1 MFTTIKAYLLKFFLN
16 LSAKA
21 KYALLLILLW
31 VGSSLWVRRAAVKGE
46 RLKVERRDVRDG
58 LKKLEQI
65 DEIEQKVNLM
75 SERDLAN
82 WLQRNKEWLR
92 SE

>member
-1 MFTTIKAYLLKFFLN
+1 MFIAIKAYLLKLFLS
-16 LSAKA
+16 LSVKA

-31 VGSSLWVRRAAVKGE
+31 LGSSLWVRRVAVKGE
-46 RLKVERRDVRDG
+46 RLKAERRDVRDG